1 MSNFTSTNANGI
13 GPTHTNDADPDAIST
28 LPVTAGRAV
37 LVEDDVRFT
46 LVELC
51 RASHADTELVQ
62 ALVFEGVLNPSGQ
75 AMADWCFE
83 GASLRRARA
92 ALRLTRDLE
101 LTVAGTALVID
112 LLDQIEGL
120 HAQLRRLGSQRQ

>member
-1 MSNFTSTNANGI
+1 MNNATSTY
-13 GPTHTNDADPDAIST
+13 
-28 LPVTAGRAV
+28 PVAPGHAV

-46 LVELC
+46 LIELC
-51 RASHADTELVQ
+51 RASHADVELVQ

-75 AMADWCFE
+75 AIADWSFE

>member
-1 MSNFTSTNANGI
+1 M
-13 GPTHTNDADPDAIST
+13 ST
-28 LPVTAGRAV
+28 LSVVVGLPV

-51 RASHADTELVQ
+51 RASHADAELVQ
-62 ALVFEGVLNPSGQ
+62 ALVQEGVLSPTGS
-75 AMADWCFE
+75 AMADWRFE
-83 GASLRRARA
+83 GASLRRARS

-112 LLDQIEGL
+112 LLDQIEDL
-120 HAQLRRLGSQRQ
+120 HAQLRRSGAQRQ